1 MSALASIYLKL
12 ETLETLVLTLKK
24 KAEKGISID
33 VSLSDTTN
41 EWGQNVSTYVSQT
54 KEQRE
59 AKTSRFY
66 TGNGKVFWTD
76 GKITVADK
84 VVKEN
89 TQANPMDTDD
99 GLPF

>member
-59 AKTSRFY
+59 SKTPRFY

>member
-12 ETLETLVLTLKK
+12 ETLETLVSTLKK

-41 EWGQNVSTYVSQT
+41 EYGQNVSTYVSQT

-59 AKTSRFY
+59 AKTLRFY

-84 VVKEN
+84 VVKE
-89 TQANPMDTDD
+89 TPQGHPMDTDD

>member
-59 AKTSRFY
+59 AKTLRFY

>member
-59 AKTSRFY
+59 AKTPRFY